1 MPFGVSVDEAVD
13 TVVEVAGGNLF
24 TFLGLAALGLLV
36 YWYLDERGSEQ
47 SAAATVERVG
57 ERADDFFGGLV
68 GATGSLLTV
77 VATIAV
83 TIGNQLLMTGSM
95 LNSVV
100 EAPAL
105 IGHVIVGA
113 LAYGG
118 FRGYFPINATGFGWA
133 FLILTLLVLW
143 AKYSDGG
150 ESAA

>member
-1 MPFGVSVDEAVD
+1 MPFGVTVD
-13 TVVEVAGGNLF
+13 TVLEILGGNLF
-24 TFLGLAALGLLV
+24 TLVGLGALFLLT
-36 YWYLDERGSEQ
+36 YWYVDERGEEQ

-57 ERADDFFGGLV
+57 GRADDFFGGMI

-77 VATIAV
+77 VASIAV
-83 TIGNQLLMTGSM
+83 TIGREILMTGSM
-95 LNSVV
+95 LNTVV

-105 IGHVIVGA
+105 IGHLIVGA

-133 FLILTLLVLW
+133 FIILTLLVLW
-143 AKYSDGG
+143 ARYSDGG